1 MLEAC
6 CKGCVVEQFLQK
18 QLSAPRDTQPNS
30 SNISTWRWW
39 LWPKCC
45 ALQLPLLLPN
55 TLCPAAAVYDAA
67 GKLLGEL
74 GPSTPPVLMA
84 LPLPLFY
91 LWGHLLKA
99 AAQLQQWPAARKA
112 AAVLFPRFI
121 SSSPA
126 RPVWEQHPMDALR
139 LQQPRVVAAAAPL
152 LRLLV
157 QGLFLYASHT
167 GQQLQEELS
176 AADVASTKLEGAA
189 AAGSGSRQLLR
200 VLQQPRLDAQLQL
213 LRSGKRLLLGMQVS
227 SQYALIW
234 TIFSACSM
242 STSNSGSDKPVD
254 TVM

>member
-1 MLEAC
+1 
-6 CKGCVVEQFLQK
+6 
-18 QLSAPRDTQPNS
+18 
-30 SNISTWRWW
+30 
-39 LWPKCC
+39 
-45 ALQLPLLLPN
+45 
-55 TLCPAAAVYDAA
+55 VYDAA

-121 SSSPA
+121 SSTPA

-139 LQQPRVVAAAAPL
+139 LQQPLVAAAAAPL

-167 GQQLQEELS
+167 GQQLQQELA
-176 AADVASTKLEGAA
+176 AADVAATKLEGAA
-189 AAGSGSRQLLR
+189 AGGSGSRQLLK
-200 VLQQPRLDAQLQL
+200 VLQQPRLDQQLQL
-213 LRSGKRLLLGMQVS
+213 LRSGKRLLLGMQVGGPGS
-227 SQYALIW
+227 GGCMAYVQPPAAAVRAWFHNVPVRVMLGCQWVCIHP
-234 TIFSACSM
+234 CK
-242 STSNSGSDKPVD
+242 STA
-254 TVM
+254 